1 MIQQCYKLVVSEI
14 SFMVKAISDDTD
26 VFVLAW
32 DYFPKDIIDDK
43 VLMEVTKPG
52 KTVTN
57 IGTTVRK
64 HELITKLL
72 LLVNSL
78 SGCDT
83 VSHYYAIHK
92 KTNSHQSR
100 WKKTID
106 LSSGFSFHD
115 GGCDRGDSTI
125 AGSLLRNWNRSN
137 YVWEK
142 VITVTF

>member
-1 MIQQCYKLVVSEI
+1 
-14 SFMVKAISDDTD
+14 MVKAISDDTD

-100 WKKTID
+100 WKKNHWFIFWI
-106 LSSGFSFHD
+106 LISWW
-115 GGCDRGDSTI
+115 RM
-125 AGSLLRNWNRSN
+125 W
-137 YVWEK
+137 
-142 VITVTF
+142 